1 MHIKSETSSCSD
13 EQGLFNLKSVH
24 PFVYLSISL
33 HVSCFLYTVAT
44 IINIYIY
51 IYVYMY
57 MNYCSTFLNNVSD
70 KIYILFSFLLRI
82 EKNVSWFPQNNL
94 SSIAAVFIYNK
105 ICFQISICNTGP
117 QKNYILYGS
126 KSYNFFMPK
135 IWILSID
142 IL

>member
-13 EQGLFNLKSVH
+13 EQGLFNLISMSIH
-24 PFVYLSISL
+24 SSIYLYPFMF
-33 HVSCFLYTVAT
+33 HVSYTLSPPLY
-44 IINIYIY
+44 IYIYIYIY

-82 EKNVSWFPQNNL
+82 DKNVSWFPQNNL

-126 KSYNFFMPK
+126 KS
-135 IWILSID
+135 
-142 IL
+142 